1 MVTHSRNS
9 TFNFLAF
16 WLNMYVD
23 VRCRSGDLVCGEE
36 DDERDPRSCA
46 VTGECDGG
54 SGRGCGR
61 CGVEEKKKKIDHSNL
76 QNPSYLTVK
85 ILLGCLTRFE
95 TDENDA
101 LKMRLIGCTASL
113 LKTQEIAV
121 AFEDNP
127 HRINFQKES
136 NIERQS
142 HFMPTNDSGLAT
154 SS

>member
-61 CGVEEKKKKIDHSNL
+61 CGVEEKKKKDLTQLRIL
-76 QNPSYLTVK
+76 PWSYFT
-85 ILLGCLTRFE
+85 FE
-95 TDENDA
+95 
-101 LKMRLIGCTASL
+101 IG
-113 LKTQEIAV
+113 
-121 AFEDNP
+121 
-127 HRINFQKES
+127 
-136 NIERQS
+136 
-142 HFMPTNDSGLAT
+142 
-154 SS
+154 

>member
-61 CGVEEKKKKIDHSNL
+61 CGVEEKKKK
-76 QNPSYLTVK
+76 VK

-101 LKMRLIGCTASL
+101 LKMRLIGCQL
-113 LKTQEIAV
+113 QPPI
-121 AFEDNP
+121 
-127 HRINFQKES
+127 
-136 NIERQS
+136 
-142 HFMPTNDSGLAT
+142 
-154 SS
+154 

>member
-61 CGVEEKKKKIDHSNL
+61 CGVEEKKKK
-76 QNPSYLTVK
+76 VRK
-85 ILLGCLTRFE
+85 KKLLF
-95 TDENDA
+95 
-101 LKMRLIGCTASL
+101 
-113 LKTQEIAV
+113 
-121 AFEDNP
+121 
-127 HRINFQKES
+127 
-136 NIERQS
+136 
-142 HFMPTNDSGLAT
+142 
-154 SS
+154 